1 MRSRLYN
8 MYQASSVAEIRQY
21 AQHWKDNDQSIAFI
35 PTMGNLHQ
43 GHLSLIEK
51 GQSLCDRTI
60 CSIFVNPMQF
70 GPNEDFNHYPR
81 TLTRDIEQLEAIG
94 CDLVY
99 MPTASELYPNGLDQI
114 SQVLVTD
121 LTESYEAAH
130 RPGHFTGMATIVLK
144 LFNIVKPNI
153 SVFGKKDYQQYQ
165 VIRKMVRDLDL
176 EVDIIGQETTREA
189 NGLATSS
196 RNQYLS
202 KADTSQ
208 AALIYQT
215 LKATADEILQGNISK
230 KGKHFKTLEQ
240 QATDQLNKAGF
251 DTDYFSICN
260 AETLKPA
267 DDKDRKLVILV
278 TATLGETRLLDN
290 IEIDLW

>member
-1 MRSRLYN
+1 
-8 MYQASSVAEIRQY
+8 MYKTSSVAEIRQY
-21 AQHWKDNDQSIAFI
+21 AQHWKNNNQSIALI

-51 GQSLCDRTI
+51 GQSLCERTI

-81 TLTRDIEQLEAIG
+81 TLERDIEQLNAIG

-99 MPTASELYPNGLDQI
+99 MPKASELYPNGLDQI

-121 LTESYEAAH
+121 LTESYEAKH
-130 RPGHFTGMATIVLK
+130 RPGHFTGVATIVLK
-144 LFNIVKPNI
+144 LINIVKPNI

-196 RNQYLS
+196 RNQYLTE
-202 KADTSQ
+202 ANTSQ
-208 AALIYQT
+208 AAFIYQT
-215 LKATADEILQGNISK
+215 LKDTASQISQGER
-230 KGKHFKTLEQ
+230 HFNTLEQ
-240 QATDQLNKAGF
+240 QATIQLNQAGF
-251 DTDYFSICN
+251 HTEYFSICN
-260 AETLKPA
+260 AETLKSA
-267 DDKDRKLVILV
+267 SSNDRKIVILV
-278 TATLGETRLLDN
+278 TASLGETRLLDN

>member
-1 MRSRLYN
+1 

-21 AQHWKDNDQSIAFI
+21 AQHWKDNAQSIAFI

-43 GHLSLIEK
+43 GHFSLIEK

-81 TLTRDIEQLEAIG
+81 TLDRDIKQLEAIG

-121 LTESYEAAH
+121 LTDSYEAAH
-130 RPGHFTGMATIVLK
+130 RPGHFTGVATIVLK
-144 LFNIVKPNI
+144 LFNIVRPNI

-176 EVDIIGQETTREA
+176 EVDIIGQETTRET

-196 RNQYLS
+196 RNQYLTE
-202 KADTSQ
+202 ADTSK

-215 LKATADEILQGNISK
+215 LKTTAALILQGERRFNE
-230 KGKHFKTLEQ
+230 LEQ
-240 QATDQLNKAGF
+240 QSTDQLNQAGF
-251 DTDYFSICN
+251 ETDYFSICN

-267 DDKDRKLVILV
+267 NPNDRKLVILV
-278 TATLGETRLLDN
+278 TATIDKTRLLDN